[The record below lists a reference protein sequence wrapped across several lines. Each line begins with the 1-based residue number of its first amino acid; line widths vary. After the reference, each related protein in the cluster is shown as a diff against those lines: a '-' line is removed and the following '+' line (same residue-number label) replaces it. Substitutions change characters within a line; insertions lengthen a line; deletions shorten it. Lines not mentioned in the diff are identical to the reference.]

1 MHHTL
6 CILFQEMEPAL
17 AMACPFSSKT
27 ALSQAKMDFTVYLE
41 KKALDPK
48 FI

>member
-6 CILFQEMEPAL
+6 YILFQEMEPAL
-17 AMACPFSSKT
+17 AMDFPFFSKS